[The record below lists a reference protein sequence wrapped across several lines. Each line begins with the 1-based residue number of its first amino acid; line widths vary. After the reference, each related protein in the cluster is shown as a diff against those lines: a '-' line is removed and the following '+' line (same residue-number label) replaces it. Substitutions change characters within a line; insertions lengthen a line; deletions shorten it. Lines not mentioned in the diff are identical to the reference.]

1 MKPPETLYEWL
12 GEALAAG
19 CVIAL
24 PIVLLF
30 IGAALGLS

>member
-1 MKPPETLYEWL
+1 MKPETLYEWL
-12 GEALAAG
+12 GECLAAG

-24 PIVLLF
+24 PLVLLF

>member
-1 MKPPETLYEWL
+1 MKPPETLTEWI
-12 GEALAAG
+12 GECLAAA

-30 IGAALGLS
+30 IGHALA

>member
-1 MKPPETLYEWL
+1 MKPPDNIKEWI
-12 GEALAAG
+12 GEALAAA

-24 PIVLLF
+24 PLVLLF